1 MDFIY
6 YLEKSSLS
14 IISLINKKI
23 NMNSGLYVWGAGDY
37 GNIFAKYLRQ
47 FNVKV
52 KGFIDNNVNIYG
64 QIIMGIPVLAFK
76 DIVDNKEPIFI
87 AIADNN
93 AVKQIASDIYAMD
106 PERKVFSFEDF
117 RNEIIEM
124 LM

>member
-1 MDFIY
+1 
-6 YLEKSSLS
+6 
-14 IISLINKKI
+14 
-23 NMNSGLYVWGAGDY
+23 MNSGLYVWGAGDY
-37 GNIFAKYLRQ
+37 GNIFAKSLRQ

-52 KGFIDNNVNIYG
+52 TGLIDNNVNIYG
-64 QIIMGIPVLAFK
+64 QIIMGIPVFAFK

-93 AVKQIASDIYAMD
+93 AVKQIASDIYAMA